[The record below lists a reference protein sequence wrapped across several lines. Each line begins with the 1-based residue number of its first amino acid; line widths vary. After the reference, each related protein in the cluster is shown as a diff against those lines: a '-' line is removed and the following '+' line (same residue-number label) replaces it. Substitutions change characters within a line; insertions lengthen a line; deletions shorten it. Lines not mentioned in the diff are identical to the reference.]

1 MIQGAGDHPVTFGQ
15 HLSATTGT
23 GRRAVVEQASR
34 LADVRYDIRGPVLR
48 RARQLEAEGHQ
59 ILKLNLGNPAPFGM
73 VAPDAVVQQVAASV
87 ADSQGYSDARGI
99 APAREAVARYYDR
112 VGVPNVS
119 PDDVFLGNGVSELI
133 VMSLQALLNPG
144 DEVLVPSPD
153 YPLWTGAINLCGG
166 RAVHYRCA
174 EDLDWNP
181 DTEYVRAQI
190 SDRTK
195 AIVIINPNNPTGA
208 VYSRETLTELLEIA
222 RQHSLLVLSD
232 EIYDQILYE
241 GAQHNFTAALAPDI
255 PVLTLGGMSKSYR
268 LAGFRS
274 GWLVISGPKEP
285 IAEYLD
291 GLELLAN
298 MRLCPNVPAQHAIPA
313 ALDGGIDITPLL
325 RPGGRLYDQRDR
337 GWQLLT
343 EIPGVDCY
351 KPAGA
356 LYLFP
361 RLDPEVHKIVDDQ
374 KMVIDLLEQQ
384 YLLLSHGTG
393 FNLPSADHLRV
404 VFLASVPVLEDAIG
418 RLATFLATYKQ

>member
-1 MIQGAGDHPVTFGQ
+1 
-15 HLSATTGT
+15 
-23 GRRAVVEQASR
+23 VVSQASR

-73 VAPDAVVQQVAASV
+73 VAPDAVIAQVQDRVGE
-87 ADSQGYSDARGI
+87 SQGYSDARGI
-99 APAREAVARYYDR
+99 APAREAVARYYER
-112 VGVPNVS
+112 VGVRGVT

-153 YPLWTGAINLCGG
+153 YPLWTGAVSLCGG

-181 DTEYVRAQI
+181 DVEHVQAQV
-190 SDRTK
+190 SERTK

-208 VYSRETLTELLEIA
+208 VYSRDTLERLLDIA
-222 RQHSLLVLSD
+222 RRHSLLVLTD
-232 EIYDQILYE
+232 EIYDQIIYDDD
-241 GAQHNFTAALAPDI
+241 ATHYCAAALAPDL
-255 PVLTLGGMSKSYR
+255 PVLTMGGMSKTYR

-274 GWLVISGPKEP
+274 GWLAVSGPKEP

-313 ALDGGIDITPLL
+313 ALDGRLDITPLL
-325 RPGGRLYDQRDR
+325 RPGGRLRDQRDR
-337 GWQLLT
+337 GWELLT
-343 EIPGVDCY
+343 QIPGVHCY

-384 YLLLSHGTG
+384 HLLLSHGTG
-393 FNLPSADHLRV
+393 FNLPSTDHLRV
-404 VFLASVPVLEDAIG
+404 VFLAGVAVLEDAIG
-418 RLATFLATYKQ
+418 RLGEFLADYKQ

>member
-1 MIQGAGDHPVTFGQ
+1 
-15 HLSATTGT
+15 
-23 GRRAVVEQASR
+23 VVSQASR

-73 VAPDAVVQQVAASV
+73 VAPDAVVQQVVASV
-87 ADSQGYSDARGI
+87 ADSQGYCDARGI

-112 VGVPNVS
+112 VGVPNVT

-133 VMSLQALLNPG
+133 VMALQALLNPG

-153 YPLWTGAINLCGG
+153 YPLWTGAVNLCGG
-166 RAVHYRCA
+166 RAVHYHCK

-181 DTEYVRAQI
+181 DTEHVQAQI
-190 SDRTK
+190 SDRTR

-208 VYSRETLTELLEIA
+208 VYSRGTLDRLLDIA
-222 RQHSLLVLSD
+222 RRHNLLVLTD
-232 EIYDQILYE
+232 EIYDQILYD
-241 GAQHNFTAALAPDI
+241 GAQHQCAAALAPDL
-255 PVLTLGGMSKSYR
+255 PVLTLGGMSKTYR
-268 LAGFRS
+268 LAGFRA
-274 GWLVISGPKEP
+274 GWLVVSGPKEP
-285 IAEYLD
+285 IGEYLE

-313 ALDGGIDITPLL
+313 ALDGGIDISPLL
-325 RPGGRLYDQRDR
+325 RAGGRLYDQRDR
-337 GWQLLT
+337 AWQLLT
-343 EIPGVDCY
+343 DIPGMDCY

-361 RLDPEVHKIVDDQ
+361 RLDPEVHKISDDQ

-384 YLLLSHGTG
+384 HLLLSHGTG

-418 RLATFLATYKQ
+418 RLATFLAGYKQ

>member
-1 MIQGAGDHPVTFGQ
+1 MV
-15 HLSATTGT
+15 S
-23 GRRAVVEQASR
+23 QASR

-48 RARQLEAEGHQ
+48 RARQLEADGHQ

-87 ADSQGYSDARGI
+87 VDSQGYSDARGI
-99 APAREAVARYYDR
+99 APAREAVARYYER
-112 VGVPNVS
+112 IGVPNVT

-181 DTEYVRAQI
+181 DTEHVRAQV
-190 SDRTK
+190 SDRTR

-208 VYSRETLTELLEIA
+208 VYSRQTVTELLDIA
-222 RQHSLLVLSD
+222 RRHDLLVLTD
-232 EIYDQILYE
+232 EIYDQILYD
-241 GAQHNFTAALAPDI
+241 GAQHYCAAALAPDL
-255 PVLTLGGMSKSYR
+255 PVLTLGGMSKTYR

-274 GWLVISGPKEP
+274 GWLVVSGPKDP

-325 RPGGRLYDQRDR
+325 RAGGRLYDQRDR
-337 GWQLLT
+337 AWELLS

-361 RLDPEVHKIVDDQ
+361 RLDPEVHKISDDQ

-384 YLLLSHGTG
+384 HLLLSHGTG

-404 VFLASVPVLEDAIG
+404 VFLASVPVLEDAVG
-418 RLATFLATYKQ
+418 RLATFLDGYKQ

>member
-1 MIQGAGDHPVTFGQ
+1 
-15 HLSATTGT
+15 
-23 GRRAVVEQASR
+23 VVSQASR

-48 RARQLEAEGHQ
+48 RARQLEADGHQ

-87 ADSQGYSDARGI
+87 VDSQGYSDARGI

-112 VGVPNVS
+112 IGVPNVT

-174 EDLDWNP
+174 EDLGWNP
-181 DTEYVRAQI
+181 DTEHVRAQV
-190 SDRTK
+190 SDRTR

-208 VYSRETLTELLEIA
+208 VYSRQTVTELLDIA
-222 RQHSLLVLSD
+222 RRHGLLVLTD
-232 EIYDQILYE
+232 EIYDQILYD
-241 GAQHNFTAALAPDI
+241 GAQHYCAAALAPDL
-255 PVLTLGGMSKSYR
+255 PVLTLGGMSKTYR

-274 GWLVISGPKEP
+274 GWLVVSGPKDP

-325 RPGGRLYDQRDR
+325 RAGGRLYDQRDR
-337 GWQLLT
+337 AWELLSA
-343 EIPGVDCY
+343 IPGVDCY

-361 RLDPEVHKIVDDQ
+361 RLDPEVHKISDDQ

-384 YLLLSHGTG
+384 HLLLSHGTG

-404 VFLASVPVLEDAIG
+404 VFLASVPVLEDAVG
-418 RLATFLATYKQ
+418 RLATFLADYKQ